1 MVKESHMQF
10 VLKGDDSPQEDT
22 NRMRGGRGD
31 TGLEDLRRKAAAV
44 NCQHKLSREETRWR
58 VGGLDLVMI
67 QVL

>member
-22 NRMRGGRGD
+22 NRIRGGRGD

-44 NCQHKLSREETRWR
+44 SCQHKLSREETGEGL
-58 VGGLDLVMI
+58 VGLI
-67 QVL
+67 